1 MDKNYVDKRVT
12 ELENQVWGLNKT
24 VADLSTTVSMLSKV
38 VETKTSKDDVQLI
51 IKQSEVV
58 KKINESEP
66 IRTDCKVSINLDGK
80 VMAESLVKHTKDG
93 FKMSA
98 NDIKGVY

>member
-1 MDKNYVDKRVT
+1 MDKYYVDERVSELGRQIY
-12 ELENQVWGLNKT
+12 ELERSIEGLK
-24 VADLSTTVSMLSKV
+24 TTVSMLSELV
-38 VETKTSKDDVQLI
+38 QTKTSKDDVQLI

-66 IRTDCKVSINLDGK
+66 IRTDCKVSVNLDGK
-80 VMAESLVKHTKDG
+80 VMAESIVERTTDG

>member
-1 MDKNYVDKRVT
+1 MDKHYVDKRVSD
-12 ELENQVWGLNKT
+12 LEQSIEGLK
-24 VADLSTTVSMLSKV
+24 TTVSMLSEVVKTKV
-38 VETKTSKDDVQLI
+38 DTTDVQLI

-58 KKINESEP
+58 KKNNESEP

-80 VMAESLVKHTKDG
+80 VMAESIVEHTKDG

>member
-1 MDKNYVDKRVT
+1 MDKHYVDKRVT

-24 VADLSTTVSMLSKV
+24 VADLSTTVSMLSEV
-38 VETKTSKDDVQLI
+38 VKTKANKDDIQLL

-66 IRTDCKVSINLDGK
+66 IGTDCKVSINLDGK
-80 VMAESLVKHTKDG
+80 VIAESID
-93 FKMSA
+93 S
-98 NDIKGVY
+98 IKCRAIKE